1 MTFCLF
7 SIIWLIL
14 RRTGLLCEMHTAFLQ
29 PLHEAPHHYYNC
41 TEFGLR
47 HWLRRFDLE
56 TVRVSKNFNPAYA
69 LSWLASELESGFASG
84 VSDHAAASFRDAR
97 LGEFMN
103 FWRDAET
110 RKSLPGICFMSCRRP
125 SKDNSQQGGG
135 RWRKSVAPQLV
146 DSRNDGTG
154 FRIDRNFSS
163 SPALPPLTAHT
174 LDVRFHRNPAIDARV
189 HEVRCLGY
197 LVLCSLPC
205 GFLNSKRLEFKRI
218 RNQHLSVALW
228 AWCSRKANRWTP
240 TLDSNG

>member
-110 RKSLPGICFMSCRRP
+110 RKSPTWHMFYE
-125 SKDNSQQGGG
+125 
-135 RWRKSVAPQLV
+135 
-146 DSRNDGTG
+146 
-154 FRIDRNFSS
+154 
-163 SPALPPLTAHT
+163 LPPAIQGQFAAGWGAVAKKCGTA
-174 LDVRFHRNPAIDARV
+174 A
-189 HEVRCLGY
+189 G
-197 LVLCSLPC
+197 
-205 GFLNSKRLEFKRI
+205 
-218 RNQHLSVALW
+218 
-228 AWCSRKANRWTP
+228 
-240 TLDSNG
+240 